1 MKKLILVVFVGIL
14 GLFTM
19 ACGQKDK
26 EKVYTIGLSADF
38 KPFEYRE
45 GDKIVG
51 FDIDLADLISKETGL
66 KFEIKD
72 MAFNGLLAALQS
84 KRIDIILS
92 GMSVTEERKQAVNF
106 SKAYFDVAQVIIV
119 KENNNTIK
127 NEETLKGKRI
137 GVQLGTTSDTL
148 AQEID
153 GIDLKQYDSAYGAI
167 LDLNTDKI
175 DAVILD
181 AQQAM
186 NFVKANAGIK
196 VVEEELQR
204 EQYAM
209 AFHKESTELLGKV
222 NKALDKILV
231 SNEYQELMK
240 KYIK

>member
-1 MKKLILVVFVGIL
+1 MKKVIMVVLVGVLGIFLI
-14 GLFTM
+14 
-19 ACGQKDK
+19 ACGGEAK

-45 GDKIVG
+45 GDQIVG
-51 FDIDLADLISKETGL
+51 FDIDLADLISQETGL
-66 KFEIKD
+66 KFEIRD

-106 SKAYFDVAQVIIV
+106 SQAYFDVAQVIIV
-119 KENNNTIK
+119 REDNYIIK
-127 NEETLKGKRI
+127 NEETLKGKRV

-148 AQEID
+148 AQEIE
-153 GIDLKQYDSAYGAI
+153 GIDLRQYDNAYGAI
-167 LDLNTDKI
+167 LDLNTDKV

-186 NFVKANAGIK
+186 NFVNANSGIK
-196 VVEEELQR
+196 IVEEELQR

-209 AFHKESTELLGKV
+209 AFHKDSIELLEKV

-231 SNEYQELMK
+231 SEAYEELMK
-240 KYIK
+240 KYIR